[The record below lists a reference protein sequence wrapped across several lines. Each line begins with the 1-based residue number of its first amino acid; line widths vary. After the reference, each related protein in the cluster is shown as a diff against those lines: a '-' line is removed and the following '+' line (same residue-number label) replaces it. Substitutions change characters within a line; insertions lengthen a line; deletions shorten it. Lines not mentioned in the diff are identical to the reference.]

1 MSFFTTSRMC
11 FRMSIYKVIIQLS
24 ATDLLTLASMKNAAK
39 CDKQWELQNSVNHR
53 IFERILRSLVFR
65 GACLFECHLNF
76 FQPRRLL
83 EFGLD
88 VGDSFFHASFPDP
101 LKCISVI

>member
-24 ATDLLTLASMKNAAK
+24 ATDLLALASMKNAAK
-39 CDKQWELQNSVNHR
+39 CDKLCELQNSVNHR

-76 FQPRRLL
+76 SQPRRLF
-83 EFGLD
+83 ECGLD
-88 VGDSFFHASFPDP
+88 VGDSFLQASLPAP
-101 LKCISVI
+101 LKCISGI